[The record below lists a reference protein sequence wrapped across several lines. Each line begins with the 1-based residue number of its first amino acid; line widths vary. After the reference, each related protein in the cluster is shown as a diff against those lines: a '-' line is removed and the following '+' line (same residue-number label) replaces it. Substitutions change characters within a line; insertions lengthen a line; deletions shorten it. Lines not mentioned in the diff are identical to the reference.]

1 MEEKVEI
8 PLEDFPFI
16 QRYREDLSEVINSK
30 FGCVVTFEGVDGAFS
45 GTKYSKAPVKPEK
58 RSEHTLSSGVV
69 VSVWK
74 ADLSCFGPA
83 EAVVNAANSHLS
95 HGGGLAQALSDAGGP
110 QIQQDS
116 QDHIKYHGPLKKG
129 DAVVL
134 NAGLL
139 PYKKIIHA
147 VGPDLSFN
155 PSRSDVKDA
164 EPLLRKAIENIL
176 KRVAEE
182 RLSSVAIPA
191 VSSGL
196 FYYPLPE
203 CAQTI
208 VSTVK
213 SYLEGPSNG
222 KHRPKEVF
230 FVNNDEPT
238 VREMERA
245 CRQILGSGPSSYS
258 NAVQNTRGASR
269 DQDLT
274 VQIGQV
280 SLTLKM
286 ELIQDQQTDVIVN
299 TASENRD
306 LKLGG
311 VSKALLQKA
320 GSKMQNELYSAKQN
334 RYIISTKG
342 YNLMCKDVYHT
353 FCVHKRDRDSQKIL
367 SQSVT
372 ECLWTAASAQHKS
385 ISFPAIGTG
394 NLGFSE
400 TEAARIMLDAVQNF
414 SQNCPSPMAVYF
426 VIHHSD
432 QKVFQAFKDEMKNIQ
447 KQSPKPNFEQATQI
461 TDFSPSSRKP
471 QITLEGPS
479 KESTREAE
487 KWLKDL
493 LNASSQVIIYNN
505 FIQHFG
511 KKESQLLYRW
521 NSDGVSIKLF
531 LSQGHA
537 CITIESKSKEKLV
550 GAVVKVEAML
560 CRVRRDFVS
569 EEEKELQLLSDTKGP
584 FRREPVHKD
593 STEFSH
599 QYSAFS
605 DHSLHVL
612 KVERVKNP
620 ALEVMFDIKK
630 VQMSCST
637 TQRMFQCISAQFC
650 DTICKIG
657 FHAECAPP
665 EDPLYGEGIY
675 FTDSIKEALKVWRRK
690 KEEEFVYFVEA
701 EVLTGKSTK
710 GERGLILPP
719 PVGKD
724 PDKLFDSVSGG
735 YGTSVIFSGYQALPR
750 FIITCQRR

>member
-8 PLEDFPFI
+8 PLEEFPFI

-30 FGCVVTFEGVDGAFS
+30 FGCVVTFDGVDGAFS

-213 SYLEGPSNG
+213 SYLEGPSYG

-286 ELIQDQQTDVIVN
+286 ELIQDQQVRNV
-299 TASENRD
+299 
-306 LKLGG
+306 
-311 VSKALLQKA
+311 
-320 GSKMQNELYSAKQN
+320 
-334 RYIISTKG
+334 
-342 YNLMCKDVYHT
+342 LMH
-353 FCVHKRDRDSQKIL
+353 
-367 SQSVT
+367 
-372 ECLWTAASAQHKS
+372 
-385 ISFPAIGTG
+385 
-394 NLGFSE
+394 
-400 TEAARIMLDAVQNF
+400 
-414 SQNCPSPMAVYF
+414 
-426 VIHHSD
+426 
-432 QKVFQAFKDEMKNIQ
+432 
-447 KQSPKPNFEQATQI
+447 
-461 TDFSPSSRKP
+461 
-471 QITLEGPS
+471 
-479 KESTREAE
+479 
-487 KWLKDL
+487 
-493 LNASSQVIIYNN
+493 
-505 FIQHFG
+505 
-511 KKESQLLYRW
+511 
-521 NSDGVSIKLF
+521 
-531 LSQGHA
+531 
-537 CITIESKSKEKLV
+537 
-550 GAVVKVEAML
+550 
-560 CRVRRDFVS
+560 
-569 EEEKELQLLSDTKGP
+569 
-584 FRREPVHKD
+584 
-593 STEFSH
+593 
-599 QYSAFS
+599 
-605 DHSLHVL
+605 
-612 KVERVKNP
+612 
-620 ALEVMFDIKK
+620 
-630 VQMSCST
+630 
-637 TQRMFQCISAQFC
+637 
-650 DTICKIG
+650 
-657 FHAECAPP
+657 
-665 EDPLYGEGIY
+665 
-675 FTDSIKEALKVWRRK
+675 
-690 KEEEFVYFVEA
+690 
-701 EVLTGKSTK
+701 
-710 GERGLILPP
+710 
-719 PVGKD
+719 
-724 PDKLFDSVSGG
+724 
-735 YGTSVIFSGYQALPR
+735 
-750 FIITCQRR
+750 

>member
-8 PLEDFPFI
+8 PLEEFPFI

-58 RSEHTLSSGVV
+58 RSEYTLSSGVV

-74 ADLSCFGPA
+74 ADLICFSPA

-110 QIQQDS
+110 QIRQDS

-155 PSRSDVKDA
+155 PSRSEVKAA

-213 SYLEGPSNG
+213 SYLEGPYG
-222 KHRPKEVF
+222 KHHPKEVF

-238 VREMERA
+238 VSEMERA
-245 CRQILGSGPSSYS
+245 CRQILGSGPPSYS
-258 NAVQNTRGASR
+258 NAVKSLF
-269 DQDLT
+269 LT
-274 VQIGQV
+274 DVF
-280 SLTLKM
+280 LFF
-286 ELIQDQQTDVIVN
+286 QTDVIVN

-320 GSKMQNELYSAKQN
+320 GSKMQTEINNAKRN
-334 RYIISTKG
+334 DYIISTNG
-342 YNLMCKDVYHT
+342 YNLMCREVYHT
-353 FCVHKRDRDSQKIL
+353 FCVEKWKHDSQKIL
-367 SQSVT
+367 SHSVT
-372 ECLWTAASAQHKS
+372 ECLWKAVTAQHKS

-400 TEAARIMLDAVQNF
+400 TEAARIMLDAVQTF

-432 QKVFQAFKDEMKNIQ
+432 QRYHASVSDSEGN
-447 KQSPKPNFEQATQI
+447 
-461 TDFSPSSRKP
+461 FSPSSRKP

-479 KESTREAE
+479 KESTCEAE

-493 LNASSQVIIYNN
+493 LNPFSQVIICNN

-511 KKESQLLYRW
+511 KKESRLLCSL
-521 NSDGVSIKLF
+521 NSDEVSVKLF

-599 QYSAFS
+599 LYFAFS
-605 DHSLHVL
+605 NHSLHVL

-620 ALEVMFDIKK
+620 ALEVMFDLKK
-630 VQMSCST
+630 KQMSCFT

-719 PVGKD
+719 PVGRD

-735 YGTSVIFSGYQALPR
+735 SGTSVIFSGYQALPR
-750 FIITCQRR
+750 TFRTFSGQKDFSRNPFSSRHYRCFRRNGPEL

>member
-8 PLEDFPFI
+8 PLEEFPFI

-30 FGCVVTFEGVDGAFS
+30 FGCVVTFDGVDGAFS

-58 RSEHTLSSGVV
+58 RFEHTLSSGVV

-74 ADLSCFGPA
+74 ADLSCFGHA

-110 QIQQDS
+110 RIQQDS
-116 QDHIKYHGPLKKG
+116 LDYIKKYGPLNRG
-129 DAVVL
+129 DAVAL

-155 PSRSDVKDA
+155 PSRSEVKAA

-213 SYLEGPSNG
+213 SYFEGPPYG

-245 CRQILGSGPSSYS
+245 CWQILGSGPPSYS
-258 NAVQNTRGASR
+258 NVVQNTRGASR

-274 VQIGQV
+274 VQIGQ
-280 SLTLKM
+280 T
-286 ELIQDQQTDVIVN
+286 EVIVN
-299 TASENRD
+299 SASKHLD
-306 LKLGG
+306 LTQGA
-311 VSKALLQKA
+311 VSNALLQKA
-320 GSKMQNELYSAKQN
+320 GFKMQDEINNAKKN
-334 RYIISTKG
+334 DHIISTKG
-342 YNLMCKDVYHT
+342 YNLMCKEVYHT
-353 FCVHKRDRDSQKIL
+353 FCVHKQDRNSQKIL
-367 SQSVT
+367 SHSVSD
-372 ECLWTAASAQHKS
+372 CLWKAASAQHKS

-400 TEAARIMLDAVQNF
+400 TEAARIMLDAVKSF

-426 VIHHSD
+426 VFHHSD
-432 QKVFQAFKDEMKNIQ
+432 QRVFQIAGSI
-447 KQSPKPNFEQATQI
+447 PA
-461 TDFSPSSRKP
+461 SRKP

-493 LNASSQVIIYNN
+493 LNASSQIIIYNN

-521 NSDGVSIKLF
+521 NSDGVFVKLF

-537 CITIESKSKEKLV
+537 CITIESRSKEKLV

-593 STEFSH
+593 ILFC
-599 QYSAFS
+599 
-605 DHSLHVL
+605 DL
-612 KVERVKNP
+612 KVERVQNP
-620 ALEVMFDIKK
+620 ALEVMFDLKK
-630 VQMSCST
+630 KQMSCST

-675 FTDSIKEALKVWRRK
+675 FTDSIKEALKVWRKRD
-690 KEEEFVYFVEA
+690 EEFMYFVEA

-750 FIITCQRR
+750 LLGPRIPFIITPDFYFPCGKVPAVDVGPIKGME

>member
-213 SYLEGPSNG
+213 SYLEGPYG
-222 KHRPKEVF
+222 KHHPKEVF

-245 CRQILGSGPSSYS
+245 CRQILGSGPPSYS
-258 NAVQNTRGASR
+258 NAVQNTRVATRG
-269 DQDLT
+269 QDLT

-286 ELIQDQQTDVIVN
+286 ELIQDQQVRNV
-299 TASENRD
+299 
-306 LKLGG
+306 
-311 VSKALLQKA
+311 
-320 GSKMQNELYSAKQN
+320 
-334 RYIISTKG
+334 
-342 YNLMCKDVYHT
+342 LMH
-353 FCVHKRDRDSQKIL
+353 
-367 SQSVT
+367 
-372 ECLWTAASAQHKS
+372 
-385 ISFPAIGTG
+385 
-394 NLGFSE
+394 
-400 TEAARIMLDAVQNF
+400 
-414 SQNCPSPMAVYF
+414 
-426 VIHHSD
+426 
-432 QKVFQAFKDEMKNIQ
+432 
-447 KQSPKPNFEQATQI
+447 
-461 TDFSPSSRKP
+461 
-471 QITLEGPS
+471 
-479 KESTREAE
+479 
-487 KWLKDL
+487 
-493 LNASSQVIIYNN
+493 
-505 FIQHFG
+505 
-511 KKESQLLYRW
+511 
-521 NSDGVSIKLF
+521 
-531 LSQGHA
+531 
-537 CITIESKSKEKLV
+537 
-550 GAVVKVEAML
+550 
-560 CRVRRDFVS
+560 
-569 EEEKELQLLSDTKGP
+569 
-584 FRREPVHKD
+584 
-593 STEFSH
+593 
-599 QYSAFS
+599 
-605 DHSLHVL
+605 
-612 KVERVKNP
+612 
-620 ALEVMFDIKK
+620 
-630 VQMSCST
+630 
-637 TQRMFQCISAQFC
+637 
-650 DTICKIG
+650 
-657 FHAECAPP
+657 
-665 EDPLYGEGIY
+665 
-675 FTDSIKEALKVWRRK
+675 
-690 KEEEFVYFVEA
+690 
-701 EVLTGKSTK
+701 
-710 GERGLILPP
+710 
-719 PVGKD
+719 
-724 PDKLFDSVSGG
+724 
-735 YGTSVIFSGYQALPR
+735 
-750 FIITCQRR
+750 